1 MTPSFLRPRWFQH
14 HLGAFGMTAALG
26 LFGFAAVAPKCAPP
40 PRLRRPS
47 CRWPTCR
54 IPSSPS
60 VNQYRAEAGLGP
72 VTVDA
77 RLTGAAQSHANDL
90 AQRQVLTHTGADG
103 SNAGARISAQ
113 GYGWRTWAENAA
125 AGQPTPADVM
135 NSWINS
141 PGHAA
146 NMRNGSMVNIGVA
159 AAQGS
164 NGVTYWVMVLA
175 A

>member
-1 MTPSFLRPRWFQH
+1 MTPPFLRPRWFQH
-14 HLGAFGMTAALG
+14 YLGAFGMTAALG
-26 LFGFAAVAPKCAPP
+26 LFGVAGVAPKCAPP
-40 PRLRRPS
+40 PPP
-47 CRWPTCR
+47 PTVQVADVQD
-54 IPSSPS
+54 SVVAA
-60 VNQYRAEAGLGP
+60 VNQYRADGGLGP
-72 VTVDA
+72 VTIDA
-77 RLTGAAQSHANDL
+77 RLTEAAQSHANDL

-103 SNAGARISAQ
+103 SNAGARISAR
-113 GYGWRTWAENAA
+113 GYGWTTWAENAA
-125 AGQPTPADVM
+125 AGQPTPTDVM

-146 NMRNGSMVNIGVA
+146 NMRNGAMVNIGVA

>member
-1 MTPSFLRPRWFQH
+1 
-14 HLGAFGMTAALG
+14 MTAALG
-26 LFGFAAVAPKCAPP
+26 LFGVAAVAPKCAPP
-40 PRLRRPS
+40 PPPS
-47 CRWPTCR
+47 
-54 IPSSPS
+54 IVQVADVQDSVVAS

-72 VTVDA
+72 VVIDG
-77 RLTGAAQSHANDL
+77 RLTDAAQSHANDL
-90 AQRQVLTHTGADG
+90 AQRLVLTHTGTDG
-103 SNAGARISAQ
+103 SNAGARISAR
-113 GYGWRTWAENAA
+113 GYGWTTWAENAA

-146 NMRNGSMVNIGVA
+146 NMRNGAMANIGVA

>member
-1 MTPSFLRPRWFQH
+1 VQVNNVQDSVI
-14 HLGAFGMTAALG
+14 A
-26 LFGFAAVAPKCAPP
+26 
-40 PRLRRPS
+40 
-47 CRWPTCR
+47 
-54 IPSSPS
+54 S
-60 VNQYRAEAGLGP
+60 VNQYRAGYGVAP
-72 VTVDA
+72 VYIDG
-77 RLTGAAQSHANDL
+77 RLTEAAQGHANDI

-103 SNAGARISAQ
+103 SNAGTRISAR
-113 GYGWRTWAENAA
+113 GYTWRTWAENAA

-146 NMRNGSMVNIGVA
+146 NMRNGSVVNIGVA

>member
-40 PRLRRPS
+40 PPPPIVQVADVQDS
-47 CRWPTCR
+47 VVAA
-54 IPSSPS
+54 
-60 VNQYRAEAGLGP
+60 VNQYRADAGLGP
-72 VTVDA
+72 VTIDA

-146 NMRNGSMVNIGVA
+146 NMRNGAMVNIGVA
-159 AAQGS
+159 AAEGS

>member
-1 MTPSFLRPRWFQH
+1 MTPPFLRPRWLQH

-40 PRLRRPS
+40 PPPPPPIAQVADVQES
-47 CRWPTCR
+47 VVAA
-54 IPSSPS
+54 

-72 VTVDA
+72 VTIDA
-77 RLTGAAQSHANDL
+77 RLTGAAQSHANDI
-90 AQRQVLTHTGADG
+90 AERQLLTHTGADG
-103 SNAGARISAQ
+103 SNAGARITAR
-113 GYGWRTWAENAA
+113 GYGWTTWAENAA
-125 AGQPTPADVM
+125 AGQQTAADVM
-135 NSWINS
+135 NSWVNS
-141 PGHAA
+141 SGHAA
-146 NMRNGSMVNIGVA
+146 NMRNGAMVNIGVA

>member
-1 MTPSFLRPRWFQH
+1 MTPSFLKLRWFQH

-40 PRLRRPS
+40 PP
-47 CRWPTCR
+47 PP
-54 IPSSPS
+54 IVQVADVQDS
-60 VNQYRAEAGLGP
+60 VVVAANQYRADAGLGP
-72 VTVDA
+72 VTIDT
-77 RLTGAAQSHANDL
+77 RLTGAAQSHANDM

-103 SNAGARISAQ
+103 SNAGARISAR
-113 GYGWRTWAENAA
+113 GYGWTTWAENAA
-125 AGQPTPADVM
+125 AGQQTPTDVM

-146 NMRNGSMVNIGVA
+146 NIRNGAMVNIGVA
-159 AAQGS
+159 AAQGA